1 MKLGA
6 HHAAAQGGGADA
18 APAVGAVGQPVGFV
32 LGLGLV
38 AVHKIAFA
46 PGGHILQHR
55 ARKAA
60 VGGHKGAPANVGH
73 TLGHTA
79 GIHGGNALHTP
90 GNQPKALVPP
100 KFIAFVKQHLHAKAN
115 AQKRRALGGF
125 LPDRLD
131 QPQGGKAV
139 HAVLKSAHAGQNQP
153 RCGQHGLGGLHKFH
167 LRAAIFGG
175 APHAQQI
182 AEAVVDNAHFHK
194 RTSTPPARIS
204 CFSSGTVA
212 LP

>member
-6 HHAAAQGGGADA
+6 DHAAAHSGGADA
-18 APAVGAVGQPVGFV
+18 SPAVGAVGQPVSFV

-38 AVHKIAFA
+38 AVYKIAFA
-46 PGGHILQHR
+46 PGGYILQHR
-55 ARKAA
+55 ACKAA

-73 TLGHTA
+73 TLGRTA

-90 GNQPKALVPP
+90 GDQPKALVQP

-167 LRAAIFGG
+167 LRTAIFGG
-175 APHAQQI
+175 APHTQQI
-182 AEAVVDNAHFHK
+182 AEAVVDNAHLHK